1 MKALRDELIRID
13 RRLGE
18 IERRL
23 DALPHDNDID

>member
-1 MKALRDELIRID
+1 MKALRTELRRID

-23 DALPHDNDID
+23 DGLPHDDN

>member
-1 MKALRDELIRID
+1 VLRTELVRID

-23 DALPHDNDID
+23 NELPHDTSAS